1 MLSEL
6 EQYQNELLALVAIL
20 ILLVLYVIIKRK
32 RSTKEQ
38 TDNKEELL
46 SEDKKELKTL
56 KLEDESPLEEPT
68 TKESNQD
75 SIETP
80 SQETPHK
87 SENEFLVSGS
97 EEGDFG
103 VVESTPK
110 KEKVKKEKVR
120 AITKREV
127 PPHDK
132 ISKEDFTEFA
142 GKRILLAEDNI
153 INQKVIKGLLAD
165 SGIEIVVA
173 DDGQIALDIL
183 EKDDDFLMVLMDAHM
198 PRVDGFEATRAIR
211 ANPKYDHIVVVA
223 LSGDTAADDIKK
235 MSEAGMA
242 EHLEKPLK
250 MDALYDILYAYSGED
265 ESQDDDEE
273 YVEVV
278 ITKSL
283 DGEKGLAI
291 CGGDAEFYS
300 DILKEFINSYEDSAE
315 KLVEM
320 LQKNDVANADKLL
333 LDIIGVSANIGAESL
348 HKTAST
354 LKEALTSHDK
364 SNISSLLKKY
374 KKQLTEL
381 ITDIKE
387 YL

>member
-1 MLSEL
+1 MLSDF
-6 EQYQNELLALVAIL
+6 QVYQNEILAGVAIF
-20 ILLVLYVIIKRK
+20 ILLIVYLIIKK
-32 RSTKEQ
+32 TVGNKNDDQKFLKEHA
-38 TDNKEELL
+38 
-46 SEDKKELKTL
+46 KKGLGTL
-56 KLEDESPLEEPT
+56 EFDHKNLET
-68 TKESNQD
+68 QQN
-75 SIETP
+75 
-80 SQETPHK
+80 SQEED
-87 SENEFLVSGS
+87 SEQQELEIVEHEDLFGS

-103 VVESTPK
+103 VIETPVVEEKKK
-110 KEKVKKEKVR
+110 KEKIR

-132 ISKEDFTEFA
+132 ISKGDFKEFT

-153 INQKVIKGLLAD
+153 INQKVIMGLLAE

-183 EKDDDFLMVLMDAHM
+183 EKDDNFMMVLMDAHM

-211 ANPKYDHIVVVA
+211 ANPKLNHIVVVA

-235 MSEAGMA
+235 MNAAGMA

-250 MDALYDILYAYSGED
+250 MDALYDVLYAYS
-265 ESQDDDEE
+265 SDDDNEEE

-300 DILKEFINSYEDSAE
+300 DILNEFIISYEGSAD
-315 KLVEM
+315 KLLKM
-320 LQKNDVANADKLL
+320 LQKNEISDADKLL

-348 HKTAST
+348 HKTALT
-354 LKEALTSHDK
+354 LKESLSNNDK
-364 SNISSLLKKY
+364 SNISSLLQKY
-374 KKQLTEL
+374 NKQLSEL